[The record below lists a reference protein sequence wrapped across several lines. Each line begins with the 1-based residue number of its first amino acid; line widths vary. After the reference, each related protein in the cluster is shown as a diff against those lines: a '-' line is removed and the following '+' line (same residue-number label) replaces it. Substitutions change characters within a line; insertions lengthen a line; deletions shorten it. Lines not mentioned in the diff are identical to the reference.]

1 MSAARHP
8 EFQRKERKEHSA
20 TGTLRGTIP
29 IALTAQ
35 PDATALIFTLRSLRS
50 LWLNYCGRGSK
61 EERVESSPLTSSDL
75 RSSRATSG
83 SESRDG
89 FVHCGRGGGTRGV
102 VFERVEHLVEWLGP
116 DRAVVANS
124 HQCLQECRTVNHSG
138 RRRQFTLVV
147 ALLLLG

>member
-75 RSSRATSG
+75 RSSRATSAQ
-83 SESRDG
+83 SPVMDLCIAAE
-89 FVHCGRGGGTRGV
+89 
-102 VFERVEHLVEWLGP
+102 
-116 DRAVVANS
+116 VAAHAAS
-124 HQCLQECRTVNHSG
+124 FSS
-138 RRRQFTLVV
+138 
-147 ALLLLG
+147 